1 MTETYR
7 AMLVRRLGPPEAL
20 ELAELSRQ
28 PLRAGE
34 VRIAVRAAGV
44 NFPDVLQV
52 AGDYQHKPPLP
63 FVPGL
68 EAAGEIIETAPDVNG
83 WRTGDAVLL
92 RGTGAY
98 AQEMTAP
105 AAALLPKPAGW
116 SWHEAAAFP
125 VCAST
130 AWVAL
135 LWRGRLQHGE
145 TLLVL
150 GAGGGTGL
158 AAVTLGAMS
167 GARVI
172 AVAASAE
179 KRAAAEAAGATAC
192 IDPAMPDW
200 DKTVQADVVF
210 DPVGGA
216 LFGTAWRSLKPGGR
230 WLVVG
235 FAGGSIPRLPAN
247 RLLLKE
253 AELIGV
259 RAGEQGRRDPAAAR
273 AIDAGLRDWL
283 AGGPSFSSPS
293 VGGQGARPLV
303 GGVYRLDEAA
313 AALREL
319 ADRKAVG
326 KLVLEPG

>member
-1 MTETYR
+1 MTATYR
-7 AMLVRRLGPPEAL
+7 AMLCRRLGPPDML
-20 ELAELSRQ
+20 ELADLPR
-28 PLRAGE
+28 PALKPGE

-44 NFPDVLQV
+44 NFPDLLQV
-52 AGDYQHKPPLP
+52 AGEYQHKPPLP
-63 FVPGL
+63 FVPGF
-68 EAAGEIIETAPDVNG
+68 EAAGEIIEMADGVTG
-83 WRTGDAVLL
+83 WKTGDAVLL

-98 AQEMTAP
+98 AQEMTAS

-135 LWRGRLQHGE
+135 LWRGRLKPGE

-158 AAVTLGAMS
+158 AAVALGARS

-172 AVAASAE
+172 AVASSAG
-179 KRAAAEAAGATAC
+179 KRTAAQTAGASAC
-192 IDPAMPDW
+192 IDPARPDW
-200 DKTVQADVVF
+200 EKAVQADVVF

-216 LFGTAWRSLKPGGR
+216 IFSTAWRTLKPGGR

-235 FAGGSIPRLPAN
+235 FAGGEIPRPPAN

-273 AIDAGLRDWL
+273 ALDAGLRDWL
-283 AGGPSFSSPS
+283 SAASS
-293 VGGQGARPLV
+293 VGGERARPPI

-313 AALREL
+313 TALRLL

-326 KLVLEPG
+326 KLVLEPR